1 MDVLVIGSGGR
12 EHTLAWCLARSTR
25 VKQVYVAPGN
35 GGTAVGMINVPIKD
49 TDIDALVAFAAE
61 HDVGMTMVG
70 PEVPLA
76 AGIVDRFQAA
86 GLRAFGPGKDA
97 ARMEGS
103 KAFAKQF
110 MARHDIPTARF
121 AVFTDVEAAQEHL
134 GQVDYEVVIKASGL
148 AAGKGVLLPEGRE
161 QALAALD
168 QVMVERAFGDAGER
182 VVIEERMRGRE
193 ASVLAFCDGKDLAVM
208 PVAQDHKRVFEG
220 DRGPNTG
227 GMGAFA
233 PSPFLSP
240 ELLDKITRDVLRR
253 TMEALAAEGMP
264 YVGVLYAGLMLTD
277 DGPRVLEFN
286 CRFGDPETQVLLPLL
301 DSDLLDVLEAC
312 VEGRLANTPVR
323 WKDSAAATVVA
334 AAPGY
339 PDSYPKG
346 LPISGLQ
353 QAGAREGVVVFHAGT
368 RLEEDGGVVTSGG
381 RVLAVTGLG
390 PDLSTALQRAYGG
403 INEIRFEGLHF
414 RGDIGGTRIES

>member
-12 EHTLAWCLARSTR
+12 EHTLAWCLAQSPR
-25 VKQVYVAPGN
+25 VERVYVAPGN
-35 GGTAVGMINVPIKD
+35 GGTAAEMINVPIKD
-49 TDIDALVAFAAE
+49 SDVDALVAFAIE
-61 HDVGMTMVG
+61 HEIGLTMVG

-76 AGIVDRFQAA
+76 AGLVDQFQAA

-97 ARMEGS
+97 ARLEGS
-103 KAFAKQF
+103 KVFAKEF
-110 MARHDIPTARF
+110 MARHDIPTAPF
-121 AVFTDVEAAQEHL
+121 AVFSDVQAAREHL
-134 GQVDYEVVIKASGL
+134 RQVDYQVVIKASGL
-148 AAGKGVLLPEGRE
+148 AAGKGVLLPEDRE
-161 QALAALD
+161 QAEAALD
-168 QVMVERAFGDAGER
+168 QVMVQRAFGDAGHE
-182 VVIEERMRGRE
+182 VIIEQRLFGRE
-193 ASVLAFCDGKDLAVM
+193 ASVLAFCDGHELAVM
-208 PVAQDHKRVFEG
+208 PVAQDHKRVYEG

-233 PSPFLSP
+233 PSPFLTTD
-240 ELLDKITRDVLRR
+240 LLQQVTNNVLRR
-253 TMEALAAEGMP
+253 TMEALAAEGLP
-264 YVGVLYAGLMLTD
+264 YVGVLYAGLMLTPG
-277 DGPRVLEFN
+277 GPRVLEFN

-312 VEGRLANTPVR
+312 VEGRLAETQVR

-339 PDSYPKG
+339 PGSYPRG

-353 QAGAREGVVVFHAGT
+353 RAGAKDDVVVFHAGT
-368 RLEEDGGVVTSGG
+368 RLEEGGGVVTSGG

-390 PDLSTALQRAYGG
+390 PDLEAALERAYAG

-414 RGDIGGTRIES
+414 RGDIGRTRIEA

>member
-1 MDVLVIGSGGR
+1 MDVLIIGSGGR
-12 EHTLAWCLARSTR
+12 EHTLAWCLARSPR
-25 VKQVYVAPGN
+25 VDRVYVAPGN
-35 GGTAVGMINVPIKD
+35 GGTAARMINVPIKD
-49 TDIDALVAFAAE
+49 TDTDALVAFAAE
-61 HDVGMTMVG
+61 NHIGMTMVG

-103 KAFAKQF
+103 KAFAKAF
-110 MARHDIPTARF
+110 MARHDIPSARF
-121 AVFTDVEAAQEHL
+121 AVFNDVGAAREHL
-134 GQVDYEVVIKASGL
+134 GQVDHDVVIKASGL
-148 AAGKGVLLPEGRE
+148 AAGKGVLLPEDRE

-168 QVMVERAFGDAGER
+168 LVMVQRAFGEAGQE
-182 VVIEERMRGRE
+182 VVIEERLRGRE
-193 ASVLAFCDGKDLAVM
+193 ASVLAFCDGHELAVM
-208 PVAQDHKRVFEG
+208 PVAQDHKRVYEG

-240 ELLDKITRDVLRR
+240 ELLAQVTRDVLRR
-253 TMEALAAEGMP
+253 AMDGLRDEGIP

-312 VEGRLANTPVR
+312 VEGRLAETEVR
-323 WKDSAAATVVA
+323 WKKSAAATVVA

-339 PDSYPKG
+339 PGSYKKG
-346 LPISGLQ
+346 LPISGLRAAEQ
-353 QAGAREGVVVFHAGT
+353 QEGVVVFHAGT
-368 RLEEDGGVVTSGG
+368 ASEPGGGVVTSGG
-381 RVLAVTGLG
+381 RVLAVTGQG
-390 PDLSTALQRAYGG
+390 PDLPTALRRAYGG

-414 RGDIGGTRIES
+414 RGDIGGTRFEA